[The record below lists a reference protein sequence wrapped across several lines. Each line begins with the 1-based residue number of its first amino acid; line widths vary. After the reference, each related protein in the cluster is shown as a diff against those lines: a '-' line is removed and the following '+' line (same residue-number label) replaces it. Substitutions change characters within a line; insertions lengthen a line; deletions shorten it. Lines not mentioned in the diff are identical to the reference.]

1 VDAVNTALRPH
12 ARLGVGLATLL
23 CLGVGGYAMA
33 AVATDFAVL
42 GPEVLRDGVHPALAA
57 HVATAGVAL
66 LLLPWQLWP
75 VVRRRVPRVHHWLGR
90 VYAVAAVLGGGS
102 GVAAALVAPLDLVT
116 TLGFSALGAAW
127 IAATVRAVQLAGR
140 RDLPGHRDWAVRSF
154 ALGFAAVTLRLWLPL
169 LLASGLAFTEAY
181 AVVAWLCWVPNLLV
195 AEWVVRGRRTA
206 SRVAVA

>member
-1 VDAVNTALRPH
+1 MNAPLPAR
-12 ARLGVGLATLL
+12 ARLGLVVVTLL

-42 GPEVLRDGVHPALAA
+42 GPEVFRDGVHPALAT

-90 VYAVAAVLGGGS
+90 AYAGAAVLGGSS
-102 GVAAALVAPLDLVT
+102 GIAAALVAPLDLVT
-116 TLGFSALGAAW
+116 TLGFAALGALWVAT
-127 IAATVRAVQLAGR
+127 TVRAVLLAR
-140 RDLPGHRDWAVRSF
+140 DRDLPAHRDWAVRSF

-169 LLASGLAFTEAY
+169 LLASGLTFTQAY
-181 AVVAWLCWVPNLLV
+181 ALVAWLSWVPNLAI
-195 AEWVVRGRRTA
+195 AERFVRARR
-206 SRVAVA
+206 AVPAALPADA